1 MDVSASSVHQV
12 DIGNVGGITGRKFS
26 DLNANG
32 VDDSEPG
39 VQGVQFLLTGT
50 ALDGVTPI
58 SLCTNSGA
66 DGTYSFP
73 LTPGTN
79 LTVTEQHPPGT
90 IATTPLTCPSSPGS
104 FGDPTNPA
112 SCKGF
117 NCSFGNACLGG
128 SCAAKTLGW
137 WKNSGNSSITGAD
150 LCALTALNLRDAK
163 GNNFDPISAATCA
176 ANGNPT
182 GTTLTNG
189 RKALATWLGNATATN
204 MAYMLS
210 AQFATMTLNTRHPSA
225 NCNLTGV
232 SLYVG
237 TPPTTT
243 PKCLGKGTLTP
254 LVNASGFI
262 TLSALMTDINAEL
275 YSYPVT
281 TSGKTDAV
289 CQGFKE
295 VAIDKAN
302 NSETVGAPGIINVAC
317 PAVNNP
323 CPTPP
328 SP

>member
-1 MDVSASSVHQV
+1 MDVTSSSVHQV

-26 DLNANG
+26 DLNGNG
-32 VDDSEPG
+32 VDDSDPG
-39 VQGVQFLLTGT
+39 IQGVQFLLTGT

-66 DGTYSFP
+66 DGSYSFP

-79 LTVTEQHPPGT
+79 LIVTEVHPPGT
-90 IATTPLTCPSSPGS
+90 IATTPLTCPSSPSS

-137 WKNSGNSSITGAD
+137 WKNSGNSSITAGD
-150 LCALTALNLRDAK
+150 LTALRALNLRN
-163 GNNFDPISAATCA
+163 GNGTNFDP
-176 ANGNPT
+176 
-182 GTTLTNG
+182 TTNAQV
-189 RKALATWLGNATATN
+189 KTWLGNATATN

-210 AQFATMTLNTRHPSA
+210 AQFATMTLNIRHATAACPLAS
-225 NCNLTGV
+225 T
-232 SLYVG
+232 SLFVG
-237 TPPTTT
+237 TPPNTT
-243 PKCLGKGTLTP
+243 PKCLGKDTPTP
-254 LVNASGFI
+254 LVNANGFI